1 MSLTKSRH
9 HPNTRTL
16 DGLVLERSGYRG
28 TGSGGETSG
37 AGDVDVGNEFV
48 KTKPGKLVAGSEET
62 IDIIGSKGVGRG
74 TTKDS
79 LIKTEGLWF
88 AIIAGASTTRP

>member
-37 AGDVDVGNEFV
+37 AGDVDVGNEFA

-62 IDIIGSKGVGRG
+62 IDIIGSKGVGLG

-79 LIKTEGLWF
+79 PTKTAGRSF
-88 AIIAGASTTRP
+88 ATIAVVTTIRL